1 MNPSFLSLSDR
12 GRIRTPNPQS
22 RNLIFYPVEL
32 RGQWAFQ
39 MFNYLT
45 VKKLSN
51 GKHSTVSQNYI
62 I

>member
-1 MNPSFLSLSDR
+1 MRIKKRVLVNPSFLSLSDR

-45 VKKLSN
+45 VKKL
-51 GKHSTVSQNYI
+51 
-62 I
+62 